1 MSSGGIFKLITN
13 DGIQDKL
20 LMASDYLRQ
29 RLQLIEKIN
38 KEKAL
43 KNGNNDDHTDI
54 SGSWLPT
61 VDLISK
67 THVIFTNGSFK
78 PFVACG
84 FEYNKIS
91 MAADFDST
99 TKFTLT
105 RFGDFINDCVLH
117 IKLTELQG
125 LSYNDRVRYVS
136 MLGHRLISK
145 VLFTV
150 NGNFMDE
157 YTTDNY
163 NAFYEFHVPSSKRVG
178 WLRNIGQEIP
188 YNAFLTADPVNDTI
202 RQYLRFGDGN
212 QTFKPFHDSV
222 ELWIPLL
229 FWFREVHNALP
240 NGAIPFGQTDIS
252 ITFSKVSDI
261 VAYSSLNSV
270 DDPLKNGYPDGNY
283 KAPTISLCE
292 LYMNNIFMNP
302 EVSNIFIKQFGF
314 SLIRVHNKQNKILTS
329 DSLEIKLNNLKW
341 PTECLYVAFKPQIN
355 YTYSQYWQKNAIL
368 IPREIQVP
376 VVAQN
381 SDLTV
386 HITEISSFTSNTITV
401 EAAHIGDEIDPYDFA
416 LIYYA
421 GYYLEIAPGSPH
433 YNSNDLESNRY
444 LVTAVYEAAPPVP
457 PYNFKPLITIAS
469 NWRVPI
475 LDSTQFKFYK
485 PEVVINVATYCKE
498 TPVIKTMEVKA
509 YGIVIYSE
517 TSESFFNSYL
527 PYRYGNYMNTPD
539 DRGWYMIN
547 FNFFPGAHQPSG
559 YINLSRARE
568 FYLKYKCLN
577 NVISPSNPVDLIVL
591 ADSINFLL
599 VSDGSAVLRYS
610 T

>member
-1 MSSGGIFKLITN
+1 MSSGGIFKLLTN

-20 LMASDYLRQ
+20 LMASEYLKQ

-38 KEKAL
+38 RDKAC
-43 KNGNNDDHTDI
+43 KNGDKVDRTNIND
-54 SGSWLPT
+54 SWLPT
-61 VDLISK
+61 IDLISK
-67 THVIFTNGSFK
+67 SHIIFTNGSFK

-91 MAADFDST
+91 GSADFNAT
-99 TKFTLT
+99 TKFSLPQ
-105 RFGDFINDCVLH
+105 FGDFINDCVLH

-145 VLFTV
+145 VSFSI

-188 YNAFLTADPVNDTI
+188 YTAFLTADPINDTI

-212 QTFKPFHDSV
+212 QTFKPSHDSV

-240 NGAIPFGQTDIS
+240 NRAIPFGQTDIS

-261 VAYSSLNSV
+261 VAYSTLNAI
-270 DDPLKNGYPDGNY
+270 DDPIKSGYADGNY

-302 EVSNIFIKQFGF
+302 EISNIFINQFGF
-314 SLIRVHNKQNKILTS
+314 SLIRVHNKQNKTLTS
-329 DSLEIKLNNLKW
+329 NTLDIRLNELKW

-368 IPREIQVP
+368 IPREVQIP

-381 SDLTV
+381 YDLTV
-386 HITEISSFTSNTITV
+386 KISEISAFNTNSITV
-401 EAAHIGDEIDPYDFA
+401 ETSKIGDETDPYDFT
-416 LIYYA
+416 LVDYV
-421 GYYLEIAPGSPH
+421 GYYLEIAPGSPN

-444 LVTAVYEAAPPVP
+444 RVTEVDSTTLPS
-457 PYNFKPLITIAS
+457 PYNEKPLITIAT

-475 LDSTQFKFYK
+475 VLGSTQFKFYK
-485 PEVVINVATYCKE
+485 PEIVINVATYCKE
-498 TPVIKTMEVKA
+498 IPVISTMEVKA

-517 TSESFFNSYL
+517 SSESFFNSYL
-527 PYRYGNYMNTPD
+527 PYRYGDYMNTPD

-547 FNFFPGAHQPSG
+547 FNFFPGEHQPSG
-559 YINLSRARE
+559 HINLSRARE
-568 FYLKYKCLN
+568 FYLKYKCST
-577 NVISPSNPVDLIVL
+577 NVISTTNPVDLIVL